1 MTRKKAPPSTLN
13 SVNLLWYPVALAP
26 IVLMIIT
33 ALVGWLPVLAFPI
46 ALFFLLFW
54 IFSFGFAVYAK
65 LKRPKEPRQ

>member
-1 MTRKKAPPSTLN
+1 MSRKKSPPLTLN
-13 SVNLLWYPVALAP
+13 SVNLLWYPATFLPIALL
-26 IVLMIIT
+26 VT
-33 ALVGWLPVLAFPI
+33 ASLVGWLPVLALPI